1 MAQKVS
7 TTINFEVTQIT
18 EGQYVVR
25 QLEDE
30 KPVVLN
36 SANRKEFEFK
46 VHGYV
51 DPDDKEIAVW
61 PSVLGVQIGDGYKAG
76 FSSGIQIQIVLAVY
90 NGSVRF
96 YVENRVLKMNLHL
109 KPVIHWGDDVN
120 FNGDIISF

>member
-30 KPVVLN
+30 KP
-36 SANRKEFEFK
+36 